1 MSLLADISLG
11 LEQAEFDV
19 QGQTRKKVVLWVIRA
34 LVLEEERDQGWT
46 WRLRMSWRN
55 HAWPISQMD

>member
-19 QGQTRKKVVLWVIRA
+19 RGQTRKEVVLWVIRA
-34 LVLEEERDQGWT
+34 LVLEEERGLLA
-46 WRLRMSWRN
+46 RS
-55 HAWPISQMD
+55 